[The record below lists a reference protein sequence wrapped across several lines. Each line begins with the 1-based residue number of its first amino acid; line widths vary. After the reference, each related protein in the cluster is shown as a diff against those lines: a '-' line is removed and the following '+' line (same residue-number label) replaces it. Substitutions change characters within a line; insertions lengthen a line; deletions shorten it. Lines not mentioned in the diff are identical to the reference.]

1 MSQSTA
7 SEKLSPLFP
16 YEPLTNEQQAAMS
29 ALAALVKPEADLS
42 PLWLDL
48 FTNAKDVFLVKFLT
62 ARKWHVDDA
71 YKMILASSKFR
82 NERKLDVSPLFPS
95 AIPTHG
101 YDQAELEKFQGLG
114 PRPANDVDKTS
125 KVLTHC
131 YAASWHK
138 WDKDGRPLYIERTG
152 KINVKE
158 LVNRC
163 RAMVPPGGDIAQPC
177 IINHLH
183 SNEVGHTLL
192 RFQNAK
198 LNKHPPIA
206 QVSAIMDCEGFSLSQ
221 IFGPAME
228 ILKAQSSM
236 DQAYYP
242 EGLHKIYVANAPTSL
257 SVAWSIVKGWLDPRV
272 QKKVIFMKSHETKE
286 KLLEA
291 VGAANLPVFLGGT
304 CACEGGCVADTDA
317 SHDPNVED
325 CGLVMTHVVKVKHG
339 CKETLRYQASAGNEV
354 VWEFFVA
361 DKYDI
366 NIEAAFHPQPP
377 VEGTH
382 QQVAS
387 LPASSR
393 ATSGSHSFTPTAD
406 GTIEFTFD
414 NHYAWLHTKK
424 VSFRVVGAHHI
435 P

>member
-1 MSQSTA
+1 MSMTEQQQH
-7 SEKLSPLFP
+7 LSPLFP
-16 YEPLTNEQQAAMS
+16 YEPLTHEQLLAMAALS
-29 ALAALVKPEADLS
+29 NLVKPSDLS

-48 FTNAKDVFLVKFLT
+48 FTNQKDVFLVKFLT

-71 YKMILASSKFR
+71 YKMVLASSAFR

-95 AIPTHG
+95 TIPTHG
-101 YDQAELEKFQGLG
+101 YDQAELEKFQGIG
-114 PRPANDVDKTS
+114 PRDTNQEVDKFA
-125 KVLTHC
+125 KLLTHC

-138 WDKDGRPLYIERTG
+138 YDKEGRPVYIERTG
-152 KINVKE
+152 KVNVKE

-163 RAMVPPGGDIAQPC
+163 RAMVPPGADIAQPC
-177 IINHLH
+177 ITNHLH
-183 SNEVGHTLL
+183 SNEVGHMLL

-206 QVSAIMDCEGFSLSQ
+206 QVSAIMDCDGFSLSQ
-221 IFGPAME
+221 VLGPAMD
-228 ILKAQSSM
+228 ILKAQSHM

-272 QKKVIFMKSHETKE
+272 QKKVVFMKPHETRE

-291 VGAANLPVFLGGT
+291 FDAENLPAFLGGT
-304 CACEGGCVADTDA
+304 CNCEGGCVADTDT

-325 CGLVMTHVVKVKHG
+325 CGLVMTHVIKIKHG
-339 CKETLRYQASAGNEV
+339 CKEAVKYNATANTEV

-366 NIEAAFHPQPP
+366 TLEAVFHPSALGSAAQP
-377 VEGTH
+377 
-382 QQVAS
+382 
-387 LPASSR
+387 LPASTR
-393 ATSGSHSFTPTAD
+393 ATTGSHSFTPHGD
-406 GTIEFTFD
+406 GVIEFTFD

-424 VSFRVVGAHHI
+424 VSFRVVGAHHQQ
-435 P
+435 PLA